1 MRGLFAKI
9 FLSFWLAQSLTFV
22 ITMVVILQRHF
33 TAPGQYQDLHD
44 AALGTEGTAAANAY
58 ERGGCSGLEQYAAS
72 IGQAISLADEPEH
85 ALCQSVPTNDR
96 YREALLRANRSAGV
110 ASTHAGSQY
119 LWSIAV
125 RSASG
130 RRYLFLLSRPYQ
142 EGKPSL
148 SSLLRNLRIFGYPQL
163 PIGIVIF
170 GLTTFGLVL
179 LLTRPIGKLRAAAR
193 DLARGKLET
202 RVPKTDKGNFL
213 GGDEIQGLAHDFN
226 HMAERLEHLV
236 VAQKMLLRDVSHE
249 LRSPL
254 ARLSVALEL
263 AREEAPERMMDQLQ
277 RIELEAGRLNRLIG
291 DLLRLSSM
299 EATEA
304 PTGSEEF
311 SLNQVLEEMR
321 ADAEFEA
328 QQRSCT
334 VLLHSNCDCIVRGNP
349 ELIYRAIENIVRNAI
364 RYTREESVV
373 EIDLSCEGQAGEQ
386 TAVLKVRD
394 QGPGIPEDE
403 LGNIFRPFY
412 RIDNAR
418 QRNTGGFGVGLAL
431 TERAVR
437 LHHGEVG
444 AANRPGGGLIV
455 TLRIPCK
462 TVQVK
467 VPVPTV

>member
-22 ITMVVILQRHF
+22 ITMVLILEHHF

-58 ERGGCSGLEQYAAS
+58 EQGGCTGLKQYAAS
-72 IGQAISLADEPEH
+72 IGQAISLAHEPEH
-85 ALCQSVPTNDR
+85 ALCEPAPTSDR
-96 YREALLRANRSAGV
+96 YREALIRANRSPGV
-110 ASTHAGSQY
+110 ASTRAGSEY

-125 RSASG
+125 RSMNG

-148 SSLLRNLRIFGYPQL
+148 SGLLRNFRIFGYPQL
-163 PIGIVIF
+163 PVGIVIF

-202 RVPKTDKGNFL
+202 RVPEADKGNIF

-236 VAQKMLLRDVSHE
+236 AAQKMLLRDVSHE

-291 DLLRLSSM
+291 DLLRLSSI

-311 SLNQVLEEMR
+311 SLNHVLEEMR
-321 ADAEFEA
+321 TDAEFEA

-334 VLLHSNCDCIVRGNP
+334 VLLHSNCDCIVQGNP
-349 ELIYRAIENIVRNAI
+349 ELIYRAIENVVRNAI
-364 RYTREESVV
+364 RYTREESMV
-373 EIDLSCEGQAGEQ
+373 ELDLSSEERAGEQ
-386 TAVLKVRD
+386 MAVVQVRD
-394 QGPGIPEDE
+394 QGPGIPENE
-403 LGNIFRPFY
+403 LRNIFRPFY

-437 LHHGEVG
+437 LHHGEVC
-444 AANRPGGGLIV
+444 AANRSGGGLIV
-455 TLRIPCK
+455 TVKIPCK
-462 TVQVK
+462 TVEVK
-467 VPVPTV
+467 AAVPVV